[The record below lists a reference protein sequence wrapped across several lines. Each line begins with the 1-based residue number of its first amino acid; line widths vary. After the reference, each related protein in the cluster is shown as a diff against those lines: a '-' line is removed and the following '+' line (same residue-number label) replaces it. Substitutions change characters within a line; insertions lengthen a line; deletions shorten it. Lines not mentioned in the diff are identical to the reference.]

1 MAAILS
7 RILLGL
13 LLFSSISQAAVLNVG
28 PNRPYA
34 LPSEAAL
41 AARHGDV
48 IEIDAGNYAG
58 DAAVWRQNNLV
69 IRGVGG
75 MAHLMADGVAAEGK
89 AIWVIKGDNTSVEFI
104 EFSGAAVAD
113 GYGAG
118 IRSEGAGLTLR
129 HCYFHDNENGILG
142 GAGDVLIEHTEFA
155 RNGSGDGLTHNIY
168 ISQRVKRFTLRFSYS
183 HHARIGHNVKS
194 RAREN
199 FILYNRIM
207 DEVDGSSSYAIDL
220 PDGGIGYVIG
230 NLIQH
235 GPLADNLTQLS
246 YGAESLLHPVN
257 ELYVVNNTFVND
269 RDQGRFIRVAAGSER
284 VQLINNLFIGN
295 GSLPENGAQM
305 KSNLTLKN
313 AGLIDRTGFDYRLAA
328 RSPAINAG
336 TDPGTVNGQSLVP
349 VSQYLH
355 PRRNESRPAIRTID
369 VGAYEFAGTETGWL
383 P

>member
-13 LLFSSISQAAVLNVG
+13 LLFSSISQADVLRVG

-34 LPSEAAL
+34 RPSEAAL
-41 AARHGDV
+41 VARHGDV
-48 IEIDAGNYAG
+48 VEIDAGSYAG
-58 DAAVWRQNNLV
+58 DVAVWRQNNLV

-75 MAHLMADGVAAEGK
+75 TVHLMADGEAAEGK
-89 AIWVIKGDNTSVEFI
+89 AIWVIKGNNTSVEFI

-113 GYGAG
+113 GNGAG
-118 IRSEGAGLTLR
+118 IRSEGSGLTLR

-142 GAGDVLIEHTEFA
+142 GVGDVLIEHTEFA

-207 DEVDGSSSYAIDL
+207 DEADGNSSYAIDL

-230 NLIQH
+230 NLVQQ
-235 GPLADNLTQLS
+235 GPQAVNRTLLS
-246 YGAESLLHPVN
+246 YGAESLHHSLN
-257 ELYVVNNTFVND
+257 ELYVVNNTFVD
-269 RDQGRFIRVAAGSER
+269 DHDQGRFIRIAAGSVR

-295 GSLPENGAQM
+295 GSLPDNGAQM
-305 KSNLTLKN
+305 KSNLTLNN
-313 AGLIDRTGFDYRLAA
+313 AGLVDRAGFDYRLTA
-328 RSPAINAG
+328 RSPAIDAG
-336 TDPGTVNGQSLVP
+336 TDPGTANGQSLVP
-349 VSQYLH
+349 MSQYLH
-355 PRRNESRPAIRTID
+355 PQRNESRPAIRTID
-369 VGAYEFAGTETGWL
+369 VGAYEFAGTQAGRL